1 MAFLGDLRGQLA
13 ALGAAFLWA
22 AVSVYY
28 TRLGKQLSPL
38 LLNLAKGIVALLLFV
53 VTIVVRRESP
63 PLVPGETW
71 LLLALSGV
79 AGIGI
84 GDTAFFASL
93 NAWGARRTLL
103 MDSLSPGMTTVLS
116 WLFLQEHLGREH
128 LLGIAL
134 AISGVAIVVGDRSA
148 GKVEQSEQLNGLVY
162 GLVFVL
168 AQAIGVILSRAALA
182 GSHISPLWST
192 TTRLAAGVAV
202 LLPLVRLPGLTKP
215 QWGRETV
222 IGVVVAAFFSTYL
235 GIWLQQTSLKFAPA
249 AIAQSLSS
257 MGPVFILL
265 IGWCLG
271 ETVSY
276 RSWLGVACAVAGV
289 VLLLN
294 GLDS

>member
-1 MAFLGDLRGQLA
+1 MTFLGDLRGQLA
-13 ALGAAFLWA
+13 ALSAAFLWA
-22 AVSVYY
+22 AVSIYY

-38 LLNLAKGIVALLLFV
+38 VLNLAKGIVALFLFA
-53 VTIVVRRESP
+53 VTIVGRQESP
-63 PLVPGETW
+63 PVVPWETW
-71 LLLALSGV
+71 LFLALSGI

-116 WLFLQEHLGREH
+116 WLFLQEQLGTKH

-148 GKVEQSEQLNGLVY
+148 GKVDQTDQLRGLGY
-162 GLVFVL
+162 GLLFVL

-182 GSHISPLWST
+182 GSAISPLWST
-192 TTRLAAGVAV
+192 TTRLTAGVAV
-202 LLPLVRLPGLTKP
+202 LLVWTVVQQSAKP
-215 QWGRETV
+215 KWDRETV
-222 IGVVVAAFFSTYL
+222 GGVVVAAFFSTYL
-235 GIWLQQTSLKFAPA
+235 GIWLQQTALKFAPA
-249 AIAQSLSS
+249 PIAQSLSS

-271 ETVSY
+271 ETVNY
-276 RSWLGVACAVAGV
+276 RSWVGVACAVAGV
-289 VLLLN
+289 VLLLQ
-294 GLDS
+294 S